1 MCKYIK
7 LSKFVK
13 YSTFLKALESQV
25 LKPIPKSS
33 LKFCHHSR
41 NKKEQSLYPSTS
53 IPEKMSVILKLYLS
67 LEEAIR
73 GMEEQLCWC
82 STMHNA
88 THMLL

>member
-33 LKFCHHSR
+33 L
-41 NKKEQSLYPSTS
+41 N
-53 IPEKMSVILKLYLS
+53 
-67 LEEAIR
+67 
-73 GMEEQLCWC
+73 
-82 STMHNA
+82 
-88 THMLL
+88 